1 MRRATIH
8 ADRETAVNGPGTI
21 AYSVQWHSVDVFD
34 LGRAVVVGSIPL
46 PETIGSGSG
55 AVALSP
61 DDATITVV
69 TASGITVAPVS
80 GAVAVPPCMPAD
92 VPTSVAGVC
101 GIGQG
106 EVVTDAGHAY
116 VTNPDHNRVEV
127 LSLATGRL
135 EAPIPVGSRP
145 RGLDLSLDGTTLYV
159 ANTGGEEISVVDL
172 ARRVEVRRITVPS
185 LGHNDR
191 PSSIAVADNG
201 RALLTTVFG
210 GYGYGTFLV
219 EVDLDQGTSRLRAD
233 FGPGSFGRLST
244 GTIVKASPDRSHI
257 AVVGPNSG
265 GEVTMYASEPD
276 TFGPTLWLWDYL
288 SAVALDESGTRA
300 LFNPGGFVTDGEPAL
315 EGAIPSGGK
324 GVAMNRAGTTG
335 YRVQDESVEVL
346 DLHRRTVVR
355 SIPLPEPVGTGR
367 GSIALTPDG
376 ATLVVVTTSG
386 MALVRTETATVGTAH
401 SSWSQPTA
409 EALDGLGSW
418 MAIADGPVAKAG
430 QLAPSYLYGHYFG
443 FENTTASGVVA
454 LVVVPGGRSAVFSLV
469 GADGVPR
476 AVGVPFDWRAGR
488 YYFSLVHQLV
498 PGTWARV
505 GVRLLGRQLELRRPA
520 VPGGRSGP
528 AQPDQHHRRHVVRPH
543 RSGVLR
549 LPAGRRPGLATDRVR
564 RRGGHVRRLHRR
576 RGQAGGLHRGGVLRR
591 LGPLHPR
598 SGQALTRQ
606 GCVRARIGRRH
617 GTGGPR
623 RASRKREERGGG
635 RRRKGGG
642 GRGTGSRDGQAGLA
656 GRPVPGAIR
665 TDGEAG
671 LPHGGVHVR
680 GRGPCAGRLR
690 PDAPPLGQHRAPEG
704 LPAHGRAQRL
714 PLPPAAAGAGA
725 VLQAQPDAAERQH
738 PGRGR
743 RAVRRPGRPA
753 LPPAGSPGA
762 ALLRGPAGGRHRR
775 RPRMPAGHGEVAVAP
790 GTGRAAQGGGAMNV
804 DEQLRETLQ
813 RRAESVE
820 PSPGGWAAINRR
832 IDRRQ
837 RRAHTLRL
845 SLVGGMSFAAVVLAV
860 GDDHDRRPATRRPE
874 RGRHRWV
881 RRRSGVHH
889 PLPSTDRESPARR
902 VVPIHRRGRGTPR
915 ADPDPTAPPSP
926 PAPATRARR
935 TTRSYTP
942 EAVWPDTLAELERM
956 QSSVDDG
963 LESWPNDPRAVVAAY
978 LADRNLPMRWAIP
991 RPAWAMTSLRP
1002 LLVRLDGQRSGVS
1015 CRSCSTGRSITCPGP
1030 RATTI
1035 SELHVVRQGDQLA
1048 VDVTARAT
1056 GNLDVRTKQ
1065 PGSDWNDG
1073 SHRTVCRRSA
1083 GVAHRR
1089 RPGGHSPDRPGPPR
1103 GPRRD
1108 NRRGRQLPGAGRRA
1122 LRRQGPPR
1130 RVDRCGSAASAPSAS
1145 T

>member
-1 MRRATIH
+1 MFYDAGTDTFTAQKSFGPVAYLALDATGATMLAGTDETSVIEGDLHLRATMPTPGTSALALSGSGAIGYRLKDATVEVLDVERAVVTAAIALPDPAVGWAPGLALTPDEGTLVVSTIRGFSVVPTASAVPVPCVRPAAPAGVVAVCGSPLVDMVIDGQDRAYASNPTRNQIEVVSLATRTLEAPIPVGSQPTSIALSADRSMLYVVNSGAEDISVVDLARRREVRRISVAARLADPPDRPQSIAVADNGTALLTTRSLVQSVGPRLLQVDLATGIARERTDHPVGQPRYLASSGDNSRIGVVPEGPGASRVAFYDAATDTFTVGKEVSGALRHLALDGTGSKLLVGPGAPGFDPATYVLDADLVRRATIH

-233 FGPGSFGRLST
+233 FGPGRFGRLST

-335 YRVQDESVEVL
+335 YRVQDQSVEVL

-409 EALDGLGSW
+409 EPLDGLGSW

-469 GADGVPR
+469 GADGVPH

-498 PGTWARV
+498 PGTWGAWVYDYSAASWSYV
-505 GVRLLGRQLELRRPA
+505 GQLSLSGA
-520 VPGGRSGP
+520 V
-528 AQPDQHHRRHVVRPH
+528 
-543 RSGVLR
+543 
-549 LPAGRRPGLATDRVR
+549 
-564 RRGGHVRRLHRR
+564 
-576 RGQAGGLHRGGVLRR
+576 
-591 LGPLHPR
+591 
-598 SGQALTRQ
+598 
-606 GCVRARIGRRH
+606 
-617 GTGGPR
+617 
-623 RASRKREERGGG
+623 
-635 RRRKGGG
+635 
-642 GRGTGSRDGQAGLA
+642 
-656 GRPVPGAIR
+656 
-665 TDGEAG
+665 
-671 LPHGGVHVR
+671 
-680 GRGPCAGRLR
+680 GRLSPTSTTAVTWFGPTAR
-690 PDAPPLGQHRAPEG
+690 ACSAYPRADVLVSPPIGF
-704 LPAHGRAQRL
+704 
-714 PLPPAAAGAGA
+714 GAGA
-725 VLQAQPDAAERQH
+725 ATSAVSTADGVK
-738 PGRGR
+738 PGDCTVGASSDVWARYT
-743 RAVRRPGRPA
+743 
-753 LPPAGSPGA
+753 LGA
-762 ALLRGPAGGRHRR
+762 AKP
-775 RPRMPAGHGEVAVAP
+775 
-790 GTGRAAQGGGAMNV
+790 
-804 DEQLRETLQ
+804 
-813 RRAESVE
+813 
-820 PSPGGWAAINRR
+820 
-832 IDRRQ
+832 
-837 RRAHTLRL
+837 
-845 SLVGGMSFAAVVLAV
+845 
-860 GDDHDRRPATRRPE
+860 
-874 RGRHRWV
+874 
-881 RRRSGVHH
+881 
-889 PLPSTDRESPARR
+889 
-902 VVPIHRRGRGTPR
+902 
-915 ADPDPTAPPSP
+915 
-926 PAPATRARR
+926 
-935 TTRSYTP
+935 
-942 EAVWPDTLAELERM
+942 
-956 QSSVDDG
+956 
-963 LESWPNDPRAVVAAY
+963 
-978 LADRNLPMRWAIP
+978 
-991 RPAWAMTSLRP
+991 
-1002 LLVRLDGQRSGVS
+1002 
-1015 CRSCSTGRSITCPGP
+1015 
-1030 RATTI
+1030 
-1035 SELHVVRQGDQLA
+1035 
-1048 VDVTARAT
+1048 
-1056 GNLDVRTKQ
+1056 
-1065 PGSDWNDG
+1065 
-1073 SHRTVCRRSA
+1073 
-1083 GVAHRR
+1083 
-1089 RPGGHSPDRPGPPR
+1089 
-1103 GPRRD
+1103 
-1108 NRRGRQLPGAGRRA
+1108 
-1122 LRRQGPPR
+1122 
-1130 RVDRCGSAASAPSAS
+1130 
-1145 T
+1145 